1 MPAYTKLYVRMQS
14 VPDDSRPPSRK
25 TQARKPRNGFALK
38 NRAVLQPF
46 ARARAENMIL
56 ILKIDGAPE
65 KIRTSDL
72 QLRRLPLYPAEL
84 RARASLSS
92 LHAELW
98 PINYWVDSRRQT
110 AGKDCRILRS
120 QIGPQVLD
128 RRTHRR

>member
-84 RARASLSS
+84 RARSSS
-92 LHAELW
+92 LAS
-98 PINYWVDSRRQT
+98 IAV
-110 AGKDCRILRS
+110 G
-120 QIGPQVLD
+120 
-128 RRTHRR
+128 